1 VGVAYPILKPT
12 NTHAFALLEVI
23 VAMALMSLSTL
34 TWVISAHNSLQ
45 GVKQSITDTQVLG
58 LAQEVVETEWAIR
71 RLTGSFDLRGTMD
84 WQARLNA
91 IDVNREMEITP
102 VGPMAGLSV
111 SVISQQTHRSLV
123 LGELE

>member
-1 VGVAYPILKPT
+1 MGVAYPILKPT

-58 LAQEVVETEWAIR
+58 LAQEVVETTDRVIR
-71 RLTGSFDLRGTMD
+71 FAGNNGLAGSPEC
-84 WQARLNA
+84 
-91 IDVNREMEITP
+91 NRCEP
-102 VGPMAGLSV
+102 
-111 SVISQQTHRSLV
+111 
-123 LGELE
+123 

>member
-1 VGVAYPILKPT
+1 
-12 NTHAFALLEVI
+12 
-23 VAMALMSLSTL
+23 
-34 TWVISAHNSLQ
+34 
-45 GVKQSITDTQVLG
+45 
-58 LAQEVVETEWAIR
+58 
-71 RLTGSFDLRGTMD
+71 MD

-91 IDVNREMEITP
+91 IDANREMEITP

>member
-1 VGVAYPILKPT
+1 
-12 NTHAFALLEVI
+12 
-23 VAMALMSLSTL
+23 MALMSLSTL

-58 LAQEVVETEWAIR
+58 LAQEVVETEWAIG
-71 RLTGSFDLRGTMD
+71 RLTGSFDLGGTTD

-91 IDVNREMEITP
+91 IDASREIAITP

-111 SVISQQTHRSLV
+111 SVMSQQTHRSLV

>member
-1 VGVAYPILKPT
+1 
-12 NTHAFALLEVI
+12 
-23 VAMALMSLSTL
+23 MALMSLSTL

-58 LAQEVVETEWAIR
+58 LAQEVVETKWAIM

-91 IDVNREMEITP
+91 IDANREMEITP